1 MSGSK
6 IFLLICLS
14 FIGGIFLSSFFG
26 ISRIILFGFSIIG
39 ISLVSIFWGRWKF
52 VAAGFCILFLAF
64 GIWRHQLAE
73 LKAVD
78 NDFREY
84 NGSGEKI
91 SLTGIVAAEPDI
103 RQTHTKLVIG
113 GIDGFNGKI
122 LITVDKY
129 PEYRYGDRLE
139 ITGKLETPQEFE
151 DFNYKDYL
159 AKEGIYS
166 VIYYAEVEATG
177 ENQGNFLYAGILS
190 FKEKLREVIYQNLS
204 PPQSSILAA
213 MILGD
218 KSRLSQEW
226 KDKLNYAGLRHLTAI
241 SGMHVAVLTAILM
254 NFLIALGFWRRQAF
268 YFTIVSIALFII
280 MTGLQPSAVRAG
292 IMGGFFLF
300 AQHLGRLNV
309 SARAVILAAA
319 LMLFDNPL
327 LLKLDVGFQL
337 SFLAMLGIIY
347 FLPVFQDWLSKIP
360 HFHRFKDV
368 IAVTAAA
375 QIFTLPLLIYNFGYF
390 SLIGIVTNILVVP
403 LLPLIMGLGLF
414 FALSGTV
421 SGYLGWFFS
430 LPVWL
435 LLAYLAAVADRF
447 AALSFSAFFFEISW
461 FWLLIFYLILGTAV
475 WRLREKEKLK
485 FLKC

>member
-14 FIGGIFLSSFFG
+14 FIGGIFLSSFFD
-26 ISRIILFGFSIIG
+26 ISRTILFGFSLIG
-39 ISLVSIFWGRWKF
+39 ISLISIFWGRWKF
-52 VAAGFCILFLAF
+52 AVAGFCVLFLVF
-64 GIWRHQLAE
+64 GIWRHQIVESRAI
-73 LKAVD
+73 D
-78 NDFREY
+78 SDFKEY
-84 NGSGEKI
+84 NDSGQKV
-91 SLTGIVAAEPDI
+91 SLIGMVAAEPDI
-103 RQTHTKLVIG
+103 RQTHSKLAIG
-113 GIDGFNGKI
+113 GIDGFDGKI

-129 PEYRYGDRLE
+129 PEYRYGDRLK

-151 DFNYKDYL
+151 DFNYRDYL

-166 VIYYAEVEATG
+166 VVYHAEVEPTG

-190 FKEKLREVIYQNLS
+190 LKERLREVIYQNLP

-241 SGMHVAVLTAILM
+241 SGMHVAVLTVILM
-254 NFLIALGFWRRQAF
+254 NLLIALGLWRQQAF
-268 YFTIVSIALFII
+268 YFTIILIALFIV

-309 SARAVILAAA
+309 SARTVILAAS
-319 LMLFDNPL
+319 LMLFHNPL

-347 FLPVFQDWLSKIP
+347 FLPVFQGWLSKIS
-360 HFHRFKDV
+360 HLGQLKDI
-368 IAVTAAA
+368 IAVTVAA

-390 SLIGIVTNILVVP
+390 SLVGIITNILVVP

-414 FALSGTV
+414 FVLSGIIN
-421 SGYLGWFFS
+421 GYLGWFFS

-435 LLAYLAAVADRF
+435 LLAYLSAVADWF
-447 AALSFSAFFFEISW
+447 AALPFSAFFFEISW
-461 FWLLIFYLILGTAV
+461 FWLLVLYMILGTAV